1 MSAHWHLVARLCTA
15 AMLIPAVVLGGCSA
29 GGRVGSGTTTSR
41 PAPTTTSTATPT
53 PTSGRGPTTIAPVP
67 KATSVAVYFLRGSY
81 LGVAHRTIAASSAV
95 GSAAL
100 SALLSGPAPG
110 EQAAGLSTAV
120 PAGAHLL
127 GLRIADG
134 IAVVNLDSSFAAR
147 VSPAGELARVA
158 QVVFTLTQ
166 FPTVLRVAFQIDG
179 AAPDPFASG
188 AVSVARPLSRSDVLG
203 ALPAILVE
211 NPAVG
216 DALHGSLHLTGLAA
230 VFEAQFRVQ
239 LVDGTGKVL
248 LDEPVHAS
256 AGTGTWGTFDV
267 TFSFTASNST
277 VSTLRVF
284 DLSQKDGS
292 PIDEVDLHIPAGS

>member
-1 MSAHWHLVARLCTA
+1 
-15 AMLIPAVVLGGCSA
+15 MLIPAIVLGGCSP
-29 GGRVGSGTTTSR
+29 GGRVESGPSTTT
-41 PAPTTTSTATPT
+41 PVPTTTSTASP
-53 PTSGRGPTTIAPVP
+53 STTIGSAPTIARVP
-67 KATSVAVYFLRGSY
+67 KTTSVALYFLRGSY
-81 LGVAHRTIAASSAV
+81 LGVARRTIAANSAV
-95 GSAAL
+95 GSAAI
-100 SALLSGPAPG
+100 SALLSGPTPG
-110 EQAAGLSTAV
+110 EHAAGLSTAV

-134 IAVVNLDSSFAAR
+134 IAVVNLDSSFATR
-147 VSPAGELARVA
+147 VRSAGELARVA

-188 AVSVARPLSRSDVLG
+188 AVSLARPLSRSDVLG

-216 DALHGSLHLTGLAA
+216 DDLHGSLHLSGMAA

-239 LVDGTGKVL
+239 VIDGTGKVL
-248 LDEPVHAS
+248 LDKPVHAA

-267 TFSFTASNST
+267 TFPFTASTTT

-284 DLSQKDGS
+284 DLSQKDGMA
-292 PIDEVDLHIPAGS
+292 IDEVDLYLPAGP